1 MKTTCGRRQQ
11 PPCETV
17 TLIHERHLFPKLR
30 KRMEKLG
37 SAEETFPG
45 LAEELRGLQTKDV
58 LEDLVLLEAE
68 LPAQDL
74 RALIEEMMAEQQK
87 KGRSCEY
94 YQGSEDSLAD
104 LLSSSEED
112 EEESEE
118 ESEEDEEEEDSEEEE
133 EEESE
138 EDEEEED
145 SEEDEEESEEEE
157 EESEEE
163 EEESEEPEEEER
175 GLNKTNTRKKG
186 PAALK
191 KKPEKEEEEDVY
203 VIEEGESD
211 ADASGLLRDLAQ
223 ELIESGELTDVAF
236 APSSFL
242 GQALKARDPSFAKSS
257 PKRT

>member
-118 ESEEDEEEEDSEEEE
+118 ESEEDEEEE
-133 EEESE
+133 
-138 EDEEEED
+138 EED

-163 EEESEEPEEEER
+163 EEESEEEEEEPEEPEEER

-223 ELIESGELTDVAF
+223 ELIDSGELTDVAF

>member
-118 ESEEDEEEEDSEEEE
+118 EHVDGEDKRAKAVDRISKRRAANEKSRNTEHLRAPVVCVLGED
-133 EEESE
+133 
-138 EDEEEED
+138 
-145 SEEDEEESEEEE
+145 
-157 EESEEE
+157 
-163 EEESEEPEEEER
+163 P
-175 GLNKTNTRKKG
+175 
-186 PAALK
+186 
-191 KKPEKEEEEDVY
+191 
-203 VIEEGESD
+203 
-211 ADASGLLRDLAQ
+211 
-223 ELIESGELTDVAF
+223 
-236 APSSFL
+236 
-242 GQALKARDPSFAKSS
+242 
-257 PKRT
+257 

>member
-118 ESEEDEEEEDSEEEE
+118 ESEEDEEEE
-133 EEESE
+133 
-138 EDEEEED
+138 EED

-163 EEESEEPEEEER
+163 EEEPEEPEEER

-223 ELIESGELTDVAF
+223 ELIDSGELTDVAF

>member
-17 TLIHERHLFPKLR
+17 TLIHERHLFPNLR

-112 EEESEE
+112 EEES
-118 ESEEDEEEEDSEEEE
+118 